1 MDCLLVTIVCL
12 DNVFLYSIQLAFN
25 WIKLFSKRAPA
36 TTANSKASHY
46 MLLCR
51 IQVKGNP

>member
-25 WIKLFSKRAPA
+25 WIELFSKRAPA